1 MSDKARKLLLTA
13 VGAWWP
19 AELPESWEVH
29 AIEEDGDLLA
39 AVMRNGT
46 EVHLAV
52 APQHQ
57 RRKFT
62 RARAQRFV
70 APLLEEHG
78 FLTTRVLHGKLT
90 EQLFVQR
97 LGFKPTWADS
107 QFQYYLLGHLPFAR
121 S

>member
-1 MSDKARKLLLTA
+1 MIDEARQLLLSA

-19 AELPESWEVH
+19 AQFPREWDIHP
-29 AIEEDGDLLA
+29 IEEDGALLA
-39 AVMRNGT
+39 AVMRKGT
-46 EVHLAV
+46 EVHIAV
-52 APQHQ
+52 APEHQ

-78 FLTTRVLHGKLT
+78 FLTTRVVHGEPAK
-90 EQLFVQR
+90 QLFVQR
-97 LGFKPTWADS
+97 LGFKPTWTDHR
-107 QFQYYLLGHLPFAR
+107 FQYYLLGRLPFAR

>member
-1 MSDKARKLLLTA
+1 MSDAARQLLRNA
-13 VGAWWP
+13 VSAWWP
-19 AELPESWEVH
+19 ARLPDEWEIH
-29 AIEEDGDLLA
+29 AIEENGELLA

-52 APQHQ
+52 APEHQ

-70 APLLEEHG
+70 APLLEQYG
-78 FLTTRVLHGKLT
+78 FLTTRVRHGRPI

-97 LGFKPTWADS
+97 LGFKPTWNDS
-107 QFQYYLLGHLPFAR
+107 RFQYYLLGALPFAR